1 MNLENNSRRLELEK
15 RIRECR
21 ANLCEPSSVMWEQ
34 EWVDACTW
42 QLRPAYSNV
51 EDHSELLKKLADALM
66 FAYYLANTVATLEE
80 AIGIHETLLRLHPS
94 GHGRHAQSLHDLG
107 SSLKNLCMNHRADST
122 VADRCVQVLEAA
134 LQLRPS
140 GHLQRDESLY
150 ELAHA
155 LHFLKFEDD
164 GGDPDLLAQVIC
176 LNREALEL
184 RPTGHHGRVYSL
196 NNLACALRRSFESFG
211 DPRMLTEAIELHREV
226 LQLHPP
232 WRHYTLNNLSGAL
245 LVRFQQQ
252 GGLETLAEVISMRRE
267 VVQLRTED
275 VRLRGKALESLGDA
289 LVLSHSHQG
298 NSGSL
303 AEAISLHREALQLAL
318 RPESQA
324 RHGNAMCSLA
334 ASLLV
339 SYREYEDAA
348 MIVEAVDLLRQAL
361 IARPPGHRLR
371 PSALYHLAEA
381 LEALHNSRHD
391 AERLT
396 EAITLHREALLA
408 RPSGHPQRAE
418 SLMSLA
424 RLICTT
430 ATQSRDS
437 WMEAQTLYDEALA
450 ICSLGSPTR
459 SRVLCEAGR
468 CFLDPCSPF
477 FNLSRGCTYLAA
489 GYGDDFC
496 HVNERLRSA
505 LSDLGHLENIGRSA
519 EVPGASNEVLGAN
532 IQRAREPARCQ
543 ILDLYAQVV
552 GLLPRAA
559 NFGLTHE
566 SRFRAVAGL
575 DEIARNAA
583 ARAIMQ
589 GHVAQSVE
597 LLEQGR
603 CVFWSQTLCIRANGF
618 DSVPENDR
626 EELERLLQLLEHGTR
641 RLEGIYSAKMQRERD
656 LESQRQLN
664 EAVEIV
670 ISRIRTY
677 PGLGRFLMPASFDTL
692 FGTLPNGFVVVVN
705 TSKLGQHALLLN
717 RAAGLADTLELK
729 TTHAGFDLAN
739 LRTRMPRD
747 MSPVMQEERHGRPNF
762 RAMRLDSGQAGT
774 FEQVLTLLWTN
785 VAYPVVHKLRLKVSA
800 FPLWCSDCRLNPR
813 ADGQWSRSATS
824 LVVYDW

>member
-1 MNLENNSRRLELEK
+1 MGRRM
-15 RIRECR
+15 R
-21 ANLCEPSSVMWEQ
+21 N
-34 EWVDACTW
+34 W

-66 FAYYLANTVATLEE
+66 SAYYLANTVATLEE

-94 GHGRHAQSLHDLG
+94 GHERHAQSLHDLG
-107 SSLKNLCMNHRADST
+107 SSLKNLCMNHRADTT
-122 VADRCVQVLEAA
+122 VADRCVQVLQAA
-134 LQLRPS
+134 LQLRPP

-184 RPTGHHGRVYSL
+184 RPTGHRGRVYSL
-196 NNLACALRRSFESFG
+196 NNLVCALRRSFESFG
-211 DPRMLTEAIELHREV
+211 DSRMLTEAIELHREV

-245 LVRFQQQ
+245 LVKFQQQ

-267 VVQLRTED
+267 VLQLRTED
-275 VRLRGKALESLGDA
+275 SRLRGRALESLGDA

-298 NSGSL
+298 NPDSL
-303 AEAISLHREALQLAL
+303 AEAISLQREALQLAS

-324 RHGNAMCSLA
+324 KHGNAMCSLA

-348 MIVEAVDLLRQAL
+348 TIVEAVDLLRQAL
-361 IARPPGHRLR
+361 ITRPPGHRLR

-381 LEALHNSRHD
+381 LEALHNSRDD

-408 RPSGHPQRAE
+408 RPSGHPQRVE

-424 RLICTT
+424 RLICST
-430 ATQSRDS
+430 AIESRDS
-437 WMEAQTLYDEALA
+437 WMEAQTLYDEALT

-459 SRVLCEAGR
+459 SRVLCGAGKY
-468 CFLDPCSPF
+468 FVDPGSPF
-477 FNLSRGCTYLAA
+477 FDLSRGCTYLAA

-505 LSDLGHLENIGRSA
+505 LSDLGHLENISRSP
-519 EVPGASNEVLGAN
+519 EVPGASNEVLGSN
-532 IQRAREPARCQ
+532 VQRETVCCQ
-543 ILDLYAQVV
+543 ILDLYAQVI

-618 DSVPENDR
+618 DNVPENDR
-626 EELERLLQLLEHGTR
+626 KELERLLQLLEHGTR
-641 RLEGIYSAKMQRERD
+641 RLEGVYSAKMQRERD

-729 TTHAGFDLAN
+729 TTNVGLDLVT

-747 MSPVMQEERHGRPNF
+747 MSPVLQEEPQGKPN

-774 FEQVLTLLWTN
+774 FDKVLALLWTN
-785 VAYPVVHKLRLKVSA
+785 VVYPVVHKLRLTVSV
-800 FPLWCSDCRLNPR
+800 FPLWCSGYKLNSC